1 MQNVFKGDPMKKLKM
16 ALIIAGTAWSLPAH
30 ADKLDLTNM
39 KCSQFVQAGKESA
52 SVITAW
58 LTGYYTDATEAE
70 VIDLARLKDTGD
82 KLSTFCAANPNFAV
96 AAASEGLLGK

>member
-1 MQNVFKGDPMKKLKM
+1 MKMLKTV
-16 ALIIAGTAWSLPAH
+16 LIVAGMAWSLPAQ

-58 LTGYYTDATEAE
+58 LTGYYTEATESE
-70 VIDLARLKDTGD
+70 VIDLVRLKDTGD

-96 AAASEGLLGK
+96 AAAAEGLLGK